1 MPDDPA
7 ALAALPRP
15 EALLFDLDGTLI
27 DTVQIRIDSWVE
39 VFADEHITTTRE
51 ALAPLMG
58 IDGRRLVRQ
67 VAEAAGREVD
77 DETAERIDRRCGE
90 IYDRRNT
97 EPKPLPGVHEV
108 VAAIEARGLRW
119 SIATSSR
126 KAQVAASVRALGLD
140 REPTITDASH
150 VEHAKPEPDLLLRA
164 AEDLRVEPTTCWYVG
179 DSIWDMKAAAAASM
193 AAIGVL
199 AGSAV
204 DERALRDAGA
214 SVVVTTLHEIAV
226 GLPARG

>member
-1 MPDDPA
+1 MADEPY
-7 ALAALPRP
+7 ALDALPRP
-15 EALLFDLDGTLI
+15 EAVLFDLDGTLV
-27 DTVQIRIDSWVE
+27 DTVQTRIDSWVE
-39 VFADEHITTTRE
+39 VFADEGISTSRE

-58 IDGRRLVRQ
+58 LDGRRLVRR

-97 EPKPLPGVHEV
+97 TPKALPGVREL
-108 VAAIEARGLRW
+108 VAGIEADGIRW

-126 KAQVAASVRALGLD
+126 KQQVAASVRALGLD
-140 REPTITDASH
+140 HEPTITDASH

-164 AEDLRVEPTTCWYVG
+164 ALDLGVDPGACWYVG
-179 DSIWDMKAAAAASM
+179 DSIWDMQASVAAGM
-193 AAIGVL
+193 PAIGVL

-204 DERALRDAGA
+204 NDRALWEAGA
-214 SVVVTTLHEIAV
+214 SVVVTSLLELAEALHP
-226 GLPARG
+226 G

>member
-1 MPDDPA
+1 MPDDTD

-39 VFADEHITTTRE
+39 VFADERIPTTRE

-67 VAEAAGREVD
+67 VAAAAGREVD

-90 IYDRRNT
+90 IYDWRNT
-97 EPKPLPGVHEV
+97 APTPLPGVHEV
-108 VAAIEARGLRW
+108 IAAIEALGLRW

-126 KAQVAASVRALGLD
+126 KEQVAASVRGLGLD
-140 REPTITDASH
+140 REPTITDASN

-164 AEDLRVEPTTCWYVG
+164 AEDLGVESTRCWYVG
-179 DSIWDMKAAAAASM
+179 DSIWDMQAAVAARM
-193 AAIGVL
+193 GAIGVL

-204 DERALRDAGA
+204 DDDALRDAGA
-214 SVVVTTLHEIAV
+214 SVVVATLLEIAEALEV
-226 GLPARG
+226 R

>member
-1 MPDDPA
+1 MSDGAD

-15 EALLFDLDGTLI
+15 DAVLFDLDGTLI
-27 DTVQIRIDSWVE
+27 DTVQTRIDAWVE
-39 VFADEHITTTRE
+39 VFAEERIPTTRE

-67 VAEAAGREVD
+67 VAEAAGRQMS
-77 DETAERIDRRCGE
+77 DEDAERIDRRCGE

-97 EPKPLPGVHEV
+97 SPVPLPGVREV

-126 KAQVAASVRALGLD
+126 KEQVAASVRALGLD
-140 REPTITDASH
+140 HEPTITDASN

-164 AEDLRVEPTTCWYVG
+164 AEDLAVDPTACWYVG
-179 DSIWDMKAAAAASM
+179 DSIWDMQAAVAATM

-214 SVVVTTLHEIAV
+214 SVVVATLHEIADR
-226 GLPARG
+226 LAAR

>member
-1 MPDDPA
+1 MPDAD

-15 EALLFDLDGTLI
+15 EAVLFDLDGTLI
-27 DTVQIRIDSWVE
+27 DTIQIRIDSWVE
-39 VFADEHITTTRE
+39 VFAEERIPTTRE

-67 VAEAAGREVD
+67 VAAAAGREVD
-77 DETAERIDRRCGE
+77 DEAAERIDRRCGE

-97 EPKPLPGVHEV
+97 APRPLPGVHEV
-108 VAAIEARGLRW
+108 IAAIEAHGLRW

-126 KAQVAASVRALGLD
+126 KEQVAASVRALGLD
-140 REPTITDASH
+140 HVPTITDASN

-164 AEDLRVEPTTCWYVG
+164 AEDLGVESTRCWYVG
-179 DSIWDMKAAAAASM
+179 DSIWDMQAAVAATM

-199 AGSAV
+199 SGSAV
-204 DERALRDAGA
+204 DEDALRDAGA
-214 SVVVTTLHEIAV
+214 SVVVATLRELAD
-226 GLPARG
+226 GLPTD

>member
-1 MPDDPA
+1 MPDDA
-7 ALAALPRP
+7 DAFAALPRP
-15 EALLFDLDGTLI
+15 AAVLFDLDGTLI
-27 DTVQIRIDSWVE
+27 DTVQIRIDAWVE
-39 VFADEHITTTRE
+39 VFAEERIPTTRD

-77 DETAERIDRRCGE
+77 EETAERIDRRCGE

-97 EPKPLPGVHEV
+97 SPTPLPGVREV
-108 VAAIEARGLRW
+108 VATIEARGLRW

-126 KAQVAASVRALGLD
+126 KEQVAASVRALGLD
-140 REPTITDASH
+140 HEPIITDASH

-164 AEDLRVEPTTCWYVG
+164 AEDLGVDPAACWYVG
-179 DSIWDMKAAAAASM
+179 DSIWDMQAAVAARM

-204 DERALRDAGA
+204 DEGALRDAGA
-214 SVVVTTLHEIAV
+214 SVVVLTLRELAD
-226 GLPARG
+226 GLVAT